1 MAAVMIL
8 MPKMIKCIMDGLLP
22 ISERAKELMHKHFG
36 EDADFYIGLDPAIL
50 LGDPEVVTAGIIFI
64 PITLLLAVIMPGNR
78 ILPFGDLATI
88 GFFIAMAVAVHKG
101 NLFRTLF
108 SGGAIMYMTIWI
120 SNQTIPWM
128 TKLAKITGST
138 DGSSMVAALDQ
149 GGNPITYVFTQIFV
163 KENISGA
170 LMIAGI
176 YIACLVFTVFWTR
189 KEKRIPLHWRKT
201 HKGDGSMGD
210 LSLEKVS
217 ETYLDVLKEI
227 GNIGAGNAMTALSQM
242 LNCKVDMKVPQ
253 VKLLDFNEVGALMGG
268 EEQVMVGVF
277 LGVEGD
283 ITGSMMFL
291 VEQGSAKHL
300 LHKIMGDMVQQE
312 GFSEIEFSA
321 MQEIGNIITG
331 AYLNSLSM
339 LTNLTIIPT
348 PPSLTLDMAGA
359 ILSVPAI
366 EFGTLGDKILLIQSQ
381 FYDEV
386 EIDGYFI
393 LVPDI
398 ESYPK
403 ILKSLGIPVA

>member
-1 MAAVMIL
+1 
-8 MPKMIKCIMDGLLP
+8 
-22 ISERAKELMHKHFG
+22 
-36 EDADFYIGLDPAIL
+36 
-50 LGDPEVVTAGIIFI
+50 
-64 PITLLLAVIMPGNR
+64 
-78 ILPFGDLATI
+78 
-88 GFFIAMAVAVHKG
+88 
-101 NLFRTLF
+101 
-108 SGGAIMYMTIWI
+108 
-120 SNQTIPWM
+120 
-128 TKLAKITGST
+128 
-138 DGSSMVAALDQ
+138 
-149 GGNPITYVFTQIFV
+149 
-163 KENISGA
+163 
-170 LMIAGI
+170 
-176 YIACLVFTVFWTR
+176 
-189 KEKRIPLHWRKT
+189 
-201 HKGDGSMGD
+201 MGD

-253 VKLLDFNEVGALMGG
+253 VKLLDFNEVGAMMGG

-291 VEQGSAKHL
+291 VEQNSAKHL
-300 LHKIMGDMVQQE
+300 LHKIMGDMVQQD

-321 MQEIGNIITG
+321 MKEIGNIITG

-403 ILKSLGIPVA
+403 ILSSLGISVESGRQKQKKGSRMSEIIKVGMADLKTCVSPDGVTTLGLGSCVGIAIRDPVTKIGGLAHIMLPDSTTIRNSNQNIAKFADTGIDELVRQMEKLGARKARMVAKIAGGATMFTFQGRNDMMQVGERNVEAVKKKLKEISIPILAEDTGKNYGRTVTFYPETGEFHIRAVGRDESVI